1 MGVQPS
7 EWRGMTLAELY
18 EVKEMW
24 VEAQG
29 GTSDRQRRE
38 GSAEFVR
45 LKRLYP
51 DTPCEGSA

>member
-7 EWRGMTLAELY
+7 EWRAMTPGALF
-18 EVKEMW
+18 EVNEMYI
-24 VEAQG
+24 EANG
-29 GTSDRQRRE
+29 GTSHRQ
-38 GSAEFVR
+38 SAAARAEYAR

>member
-1 MGVQPS
+1 
-7 EWRGMTLAELY
+7 MTPGELY
-18 EVKEMW
+18 DAKEGW

-38 GSAEFVR
+38 GLAEFER

-51 DTPCEGSA
+51 DTPCQGSA

>member
-1 MGVQPS
+1 MGVSPG
-7 EWRGMTLAELY
+7 EWRAMTPHALY

-29 GTSDRQRRE
+29 GTSDRQRRTAR
-38 GSAEFVR
+38 AELAR

-51 DTPCEGSA
+51 DTLCAGKA